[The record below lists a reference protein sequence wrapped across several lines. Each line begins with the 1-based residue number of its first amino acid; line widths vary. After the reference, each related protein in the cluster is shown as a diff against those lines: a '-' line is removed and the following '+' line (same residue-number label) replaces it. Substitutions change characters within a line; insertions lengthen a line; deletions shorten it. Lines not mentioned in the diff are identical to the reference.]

1 MIILFFNKGGND
13 KKTSE
18 LLNPL
23 YFAIS
28 KNHFILSECCTY
40 G

>member
-13 KKTSE
+13 KKASE
-18 LLNPL
+18 LLNPP

-28 KNHFILSECCTY
+28 KNPFILS
-40 G
+40 